1 MLSGTLG
8 ARKVIMWERILPALP
23 LLLLFLLGYL
33 LRKISFFDEGG
44 LKALKRVVSDLA
56 LPALLFGA
64 FRSLE
69 FNRSYLVLIAAIFL
83 VCVIMLIIA
92 KPLGAIIKV
101 KNEAFPFM
109 MGGFEMGMLGYALFT
124 SFYGEAHLGKM
135 ALVDLG
141 QVLFVFTV
149 LMTLLI
155 RHKGQHFD
163 LGTLVLRIFTSPV
176 MIAIILGLLAN
187 ARILVLRSNAFTRQL
202 DEVLKILA
210 SLTMPL
216 IALSIGYGIR
226 ITKESLGIALKTI
239 VARKVVLLVFA
250 VVINLL
256 IVRLALKM
264 DRIYE
269 MAVLL
274 MFLMPSPFIVSIYI
288 DDKKKNLVDYV
299 DTTLSL
305 DSVVSIFAVMGAVL
319 LLG

>member
-1 MLSGTLG
+1 
-8 ARKVIMWERILPALP
+8 MWERILPALP

-33 LRKISFFDEGG
+33 LRKISFFDESG

-124 SFYGEAHLGKM
+124 SFYGEAQLGKM

-202 DEVLKILA
+202 DEVLDILA

-226 ITKESLGIALKTI
+226 ITKESLGSALKTI
-239 VARKVVLLVFA
+239 AARKAVLIVFA

-256 IVRLALKM
+256 IVRLALQM

-305 DSVVSIFAVMGAVL
+305 DSVISIFTVMGAVL

>member
-1 MLSGTLG
+1 
-8 ARKVIMWERILPALP
+8 
-23 LLLLFLLGYL
+23 
-33 LRKISFFDEGG
+33 
-44 LKALKRVVSDLA
+44 
-56 LPALLFGA
+56 
-64 FRSLE
+64 
-69 FNRSYLVLIAAIFL
+69 
-83 VCVIMLIIA
+83 MLIIA

-163 LGTLVLRIFTSPV
+163 LGTLVLRIITSPV

-226 ITKESLGIALKTI
+226 ITKESLGSALKTI
-239 VARKVVLLVFA
+239 VARKVVLIVFA

-305 DSVVSIFAVMGAVL
+305 DSVISIFSVMGAVL

>member
-1 MLSGTLG
+1 MTLL
-8 ARKVIMWERILPALP
+8 AR
-23 LLLLFLLGYL
+23 F
-33 LRKISFFDEGG
+33 EGK
-44 LKALKRVVSDLA
+44 LHKALKRVVSDLA

-124 SFYGEAHLGKM
+124 SFYGEAQLGKM

-202 DEVLKILA
+202 DEVLDILA

-226 ITKESLGIALKTI
+226 ITKESLGSALKTI
-239 VARKVVLLVFA
+239 VARKVVLIVFA

-305 DSVVSIFAVMGAVL
+305 DSVISIFTVMGAVL

>member
-1 MLSGTLG
+1 
-8 ARKVIMWERILPALP
+8 MWERILPALP

-149 LMTLLI
+149 LMTLFI

-226 ITKESLGIALKTI
+226 ITKESLGSALKTI
-239 VARKVVLLVFA
+239 VARKVVLIIFA

-299 DTTLSL
+299 DTTLNL
-305 DSVVSIFAVMGAVL
+305 DSVISIFAVMGAVL

>member
-1 MLSGTLG
+1 
-8 ARKVIMWERILPALP
+8 MWERILPALP

-83 VCVIMLIIA
+83 VCVIMLILA

-163 LGTLVLRIFTSPV
+163 LGTLVLRIITSPV

-202 DEVLKILA
+202 DEVLDILA

-226 ITKESLGIALKTI
+226 ITKESLGSALKTI
-239 VARKVVLLVFA
+239 VARKVVLIVFA

-305 DSVVSIFAVMGAVL
+305 DSVISIFTVMGAVL

>member
-1 MLSGTLG
+1 MARHYDIPWPVNMTLL
-8 ARKVIMWERILPALP
+8 AR
-23 LLLLFLLGYL
+23 F
-33 LRKISFFDEGG
+33 EGK
-44 LKALKRVVSDLA
+44 LHKALKRVVSDLA

-124 SFYGEAHLGKM
+124 SFYGEAQLGKM

-226 ITKESLGIALKTI
+226 ITKESLGSALKTI
-239 VARKVVLLVFA
+239 VARKVVLIVFA

-305 DSVVSIFAVMGAVL
+305 DSVISIFAVMGAVL

>member
-1 MLSGTLG
+1 
-8 ARKVIMWERILPALP
+8 MWERILPALP

-69 FNRSYLVLIAAIFL
+69 FNQSYLVLIAAIFL
-83 VCVIMLIIA
+83 VCVIMLILA

-141 QVLFVFTV
+141 QVLFVFTI

-163 LGTLVLRIFTSPV
+163 FGTLVLRIITSPV

-202 DEVLKILA
+202 DEVLDILA

-226 ITKESLGIALKTI
+226 ITKESLGSALKTI